1 MMTRQ
6 RRKTRRASV
15 HPVAAV
21 PGSLDLSTA
30 SANTKIEVLA
40 WDSERFVEGQTPSVL
55 EAIAMR
61 NGLPQ
66 LWINIDGTPSGELL
80 QELGQ
85 AFGIHP
91 LALEDVQH
99 PTQRAKVEPFGSV
112 LFIVFPIPTLC
123 EGEFQTEQ
131 LAMFIGP
138 NFVLTIQERAD
149 GDCLDALRRRI
160 RSHQGRIR
168 DKASPYLA
176 FAIIDT
182 VVDHYFPIVNE
193 LGSRIDAIEEDVVD
207 TRTPPDMYA
216 IRNVKHDLAKMRQSI
231 WPMRDALTA
240 MMTMESW
247 FDLEHRLF
255 LRNALDHVMRLV
267 DMLDADRTMAS
278 ELMELTIAI
287 ANAKLGE
294 VTKVLTMIATIFIP
308 ITFIAGVYGMNFDE
322 MPELRWKYG
331 YFAALTAMAL
341 LTGSFL
347 VMFWRRG
354 WFKPTMLSRPN
365 DRRKQVKN

>member
-1 MMTRQ
+1 MSRQ

-15 HPVAAV
+15 HPVAAS
-21 PGSLDLSTA
+21 PGSIDLSTA
-30 SANTKIEVLA
+30 SASKNIEVFA
-40 WDSERFVEGQTPSVL
+40 WDSQRLVEGHTTTLP
-55 EAIAMR
+55 EALALR
-61 NGLPQ
+61 DGLPL
-66 LWINIDGTPSGELL
+66 LWINIDGTPSGTLL
-80 QELGQ
+80 NELGL

-112 LFIVFPIPTLC
+112 LFVVVPIPTIAD
-123 EGEFQTEQ
+123 GEFQSEQ
-131 LAMFIGP
+131 LAMFIGS
-138 NFVLTIQERAD
+138 NFVLTIQERDD
-149 GDCLDALRRRI
+149 GDCLDSLRRRI

-176 FAIIDT
+176 FAIIDA
-182 VVDHYFPIVNE
+182 VIDHYFPIVNDI
-193 LGSRIDAIEEDVVD
+193 GSRVDAIEEDVVD

-216 IRNVKHDLAKMRQSI
+216 IRHAKHDLAKVRQAI

-255 LRNALDHVMRLV
+255 LRNALDHVMRLI

-278 ELMELTIAI
+278 ELMELTIGI

-308 ITFIAGVYGMNFDE
+308 ITFVAGVYGMNFDE
-322 MPELRWKYG
+322 MPELHWKYG
-331 YFAALTAMAL
+331 YFVALGVMAII
-341 LTGSFL
+341 TVSFL
-347 VMFWRRG
+347 TMFWRHG
-354 WFKPTMLSRPN
+354 WFKPTMLSPRA
-365 DRRKQVKN
+365 DRQKPAKD